1 MRLVLDSETSHA
13 HTVVSILGNDVA
25 SYVTILQRVA
35 DSGVYAATESSI
47 NLPFDDS
54 ILSAAE
60 TLVAAK
66 VTLSLRYIFV
76 IGIGGSNLGI
86 KAIYEAL
93 HPNLKTAREIV
104 FLDTN
109 NASTIQS
116 ALKVLDNVSTSD
128 EVLFISI
135 SKSGGTSETLANTEI
150 ILEKAFLKWGRGVRD
165 RLVVITDEG
174 SPFALAALERKVTV
188 LTLPISVGGR
198 YSVFSAV
205 GVFPLL
211 AFGVPVADLLRG
223 ARDMRMVC
231 LNPYVTLNYATIS
244 ACLLYQ
250 GYQDGL
256 VVHDTFVF
264 QSELESVG
272 KWYRQLLGESI
283 GKQLSGSKEGTR
295 VGITPTVSVGS
306 TDLHSVGQLYLGG
319 HKRTFTTF
327 VYSDA
332 DTPAY
337 TVPKERMFPTLAPMI
352 TGHTT
357 TDIMSAILRGT
368 TTAYRNERLPF
379 VELVM
384 DGITPYELGAFMQ
397 CKMMEVM
404 YLGYLFGINTFDQP
418 AVELY
423 KIETKRLL
431 EGGDIK

>member
-1 MRLVLDSETSHA
+1 MKLVLDSPTSHA
-13 HTVVSILGNDVA
+13 HTVVSIVGADLA
-25 SYVTILQRVA
+25 PYITTLRKVA
-35 DSGVYAATESSI
+35 DGGMYSAPESSI
-47 NLPFDDS
+47 NLPFDES
-54 ILSAAE
+54 ILAAVE
-60 TLVAAK
+60 VVVAEK
-66 VTLSLRYIFV
+66 VTTALRYIFV
-76 IGIGGSNLGI
+76 IGIGGSNLGT

-93 HPNLKTAREIV
+93 RPTLTTSCEMV

-109 NASTIQS
+109 NASTITA
-116 ALKVLDNVSTSD
+116 ALGKLALVTTMA
-128 EVLFISI
+128 EVLFVSI

-150 ILEKAFLKWGRGVRD
+150 ILEQAFLKWGNGVRD

-174 SPFALAALERKVTV
+174 SPFAQAAAERNVTL
-188 LTLPISVGGR
+188 LTMPISVGGR

-205 GVFPLL
+205 GLFPLL
-211 AFGVPVADLLRG
+211 ALGINLRELLRG
-223 ARDMRMVC
+223 AQDMRQVC
-231 LNPYVTLNYATIS
+231 LNPDATLNYAAIS

-250 GYQDGL
+250 SYQDGL

-283 GKQLSGSKEGTR
+283 GKQVSGSTEGTR

-327 VYSDA
+327 LYSEIDA
-332 DTPAY
+332 PVY

-352 TGHTT
+352 TGHIT

-384 DGITPYELGAFMQ
+384 HGITPYELGAFLQ

-404 YLGYLFGINTFDQP
+404 YLGYLFGVSTFDQP

-431 EGGDIK
+431 ESK